1 MMEKFLV
8 LGEALTDCVI
18 TGETLRETPGGS
30 PMNVALGLARLE
42 HDVTMATRFGADP
55 RGIAISRHLKESG
68 VVLIPQGNTAAK
80 TSSAQATIVEDGSAD
95 YVFDLNWDL
104 TTDMVPAG
112 EVTHVH
118 TGSIGATLQPG
129 ALAVEA
135 VIRREKNAG
144 ASVSYDPN
152 ARPIIMGEPENVLPL
167 VERLVGLSDVVKASD
182 EDISWLY
189 PNTPREQVVS
199 KWQAEGV
206 SLVVVTL
213 GPDGVEA
220 WSAGEHVSLPIRATT
235 VSDTIGAGDSF
246 MSGLLSAL
254 SHRSL
259 LGKRAAVALQ
269 TISRKDLEEVL
280 RFALSC
286 AGITVSRTGANPP
299 RLAEVSE

>member
-1 MMEKFLV
+1 MEKFLV

-18 TGETLRETPGGS
+18 TGEAVTETPGGS
-30 PMNVALGLARLE
+30 PMNVAIGLARLDHE
-42 HDVTMATRFGADP
+42 VTMATRYGSDS
-55 RGIAISRHLKESG
+55 RGVAIANHLSQSG
-68 VVLIPQGNTAAK
+68 VALIAEGNQAAR
-80 TSSAQATIVEDGSAD
+80 TSSAQATIAADGSAD

-104 TTDMVPAG
+104 TTAMVPSG

-129 ALAVEA
+129 AVSVEE
-135 VIRREKNAG
+135 VLRREKEAG

-152 ARPIIMGEPENVLPL
+152 ARPIIMGKPEDVLPL

-182 EDISWLY
+182 EDIAWLY
-189 PNTPREQVVS
+189 PDTPREQVVS
-199 KWQAEGV
+199 QWRKRGV

-213 GPDGVEA
+213 GEEGVEA
-220 WSAGEHVSLPIRATT
+220 WSASDHVTLPAQVTT

-254 SHRSL
+254 SQRSL
-259 LGKRAAVALQ
+259 LGKRSADALRG
-269 TISRKDLEEVL
+269 ISRENLAEVL
-280 RFALSC
+280 RFALTC

-299 RLAEVSE
+299 RSAEVAA